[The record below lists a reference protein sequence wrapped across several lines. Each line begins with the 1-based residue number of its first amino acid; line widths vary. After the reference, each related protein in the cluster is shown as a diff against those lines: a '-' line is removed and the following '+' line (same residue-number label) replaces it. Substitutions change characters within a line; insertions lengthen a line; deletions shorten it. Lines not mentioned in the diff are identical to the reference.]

1 MVVHVENCHDLS
13 GGNNPER
20 EVTIPLPLQAQGVMW
35 ALKGSLAKEPLM
47 TEAFL
52 ASCMAALK
60 PVQIAQL
67 IVAYFPRTVWP
78 DLVALCSAVV
88 PRNGS
93 IAANGVHA

>member
-1 MVVHVENCHDLS
+1 
-13 GGNNPER
+13 
-20 EVTIPLPLQAQGVMW
+20 MW

-52 ASCMAALK
+52 GSCMAALK

-78 DLVALCSAVV
+78 DLVAICSAVI

-93 IAANGVHA
+93 IAANGGHA

>member
-1 MVVHVENCHDLS
+1 MSAWQLFFCIHFCMS
-13 GGNNPER
+13 
-20 EVTIPLPLQAQGVMW
+20 LQAHGVMW

-47 TEAFL
+47 TEEFL
-52 ASCMAALK
+52 AGCLAALK

-78 DLVALCSAVV
+78 DLDAFCSAVL

-93 IAANGVHA
+93 SAAHRPHA

>member
-1 MVVHVENCHDLS
+1 MLRKIISPALS
-13 GGNNPER
+13 
-20 EVTIPLPLQAQGVMW
+20 LQAQGVMW

-52 ASCMAALK
+52 ASCLAALK

-78 DLVALCSAVV
+78 DLVAICSAVV

-93 IAANGVHA
+93 TAANGAHA